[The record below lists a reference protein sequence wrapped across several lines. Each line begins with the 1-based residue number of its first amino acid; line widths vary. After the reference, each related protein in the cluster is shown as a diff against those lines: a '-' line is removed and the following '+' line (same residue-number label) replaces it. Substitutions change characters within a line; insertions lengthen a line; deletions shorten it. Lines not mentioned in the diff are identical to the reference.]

1 MTLGSVI
8 ILILLTLVIGGLGGM
23 LSYYFHE
30 DDCHFASS
38 ITIIVSLLLIFG
50 MWFGTYL
57 YLNNTE
63 AGKRALKTQDSN
75 FNNGIERVV
84 KVYDVDGDLISEY
97 RGTFDIDYSDERIL
111 FDDENGNRHVIYFKT
126 GTIIVD
132 EVN

>member
-1 MTLGSVI
+1 MTLFSVI
-8 ILILLTLVIGGLGGM
+8 LLIIITLIVGGFTC
-23 LSYYFHE
+23 YIAYEFHYE
-30 DDCHFASS
+30 DSHIACLV
-38 ITIIVSLLLIFG
+38 TIVVSLLLIFG